1 MGEDYILQAFRIARK
16 YAAPSVSLFY
26 NDYDTF
32 LPWKRE
38 VICERI
44 LKPLLAE
51 GLVDGMGMQSHM
63 TMEKPELSE
72 YEKSLRT
79 YGALGL
85 EIHVTELDIHNTDSS
100 AISM

>member
-1 MGEDYILQAFRIARK
+1 
-16 YAAPSVSLFY
+16 
-26 NDYDTF
+26 
-32 LPWKRE
+32 
-38 VICERI
+38 
-44 LKPLLAE
+44 
-51 GLVDGMGMQSHM
+51 MQSHM

-100 AISM
+100 AISMEALADRYRRLFSILVRAKKEGAANVTNVTFWGCRMRRAG

>member
-1 MGEDYILQAFRIARK
+1 
-16 YAAPSVSLFY
+16 
-26 NDYDTF
+26 
-32 LPWKRE
+32 
-38 VICERI
+38 
-44 LKPLLAE
+44 
-51 GLVDGMGMQSHM
+51 M

-100 AISM
+100 AISMEALADRYRRLFSILVRRRRKAQPM